1 MTITGLLRPDRG
13 EERGDVKGVAI
24 GVVTNNRD
32 DEGLGRVKVRYPW
45 REDQE
50 SYWARMAVPMA
61 GSERGT
67 WFLPEVDDEVLLAF
81 DQDDIRHPYVI
92 GALWNG
98 RDAPPQTNDDGRNDI
113 RQIRSRSGHEL
124 TFDDRDGAEKIEIRT
139 QAGHVVRIDDTTGSQ
154 KIEVRDE
161 GGSNKLTIDITAGS
175 VEIESA
181 ASLKLTSAQI
191 DIEAS
196 GSMKLKSGGTLTIQ
210 GTLVRIN

>member
-61 GSERGT
+61 GPERGT